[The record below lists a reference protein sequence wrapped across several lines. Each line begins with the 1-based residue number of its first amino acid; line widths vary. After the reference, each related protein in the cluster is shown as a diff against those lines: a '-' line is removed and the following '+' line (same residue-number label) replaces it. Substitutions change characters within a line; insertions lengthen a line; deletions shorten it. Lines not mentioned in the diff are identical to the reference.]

1 MDRPAIDFAH
11 LVASQRVRHG
21 FSVFL
26 CRVCYHPTF
35 EWDCILADTGSLLNV
50 LKAYADHWALITG
63 ASSGI
68 GAEFARQLAARGM
81 HLVLTARREQLLTQL
96 AAELH
101 QAHGTKT
108 EIIIADL
115 SNPAEP
121 ARLLEEV
128 RKRDLTIELLVNNA
142 GFGHVAEIEKTDV
155 SRVLEMIQVNIA
167 ALTELTY
174 RVLPGMLERGHG
186 GIINVAS
193 VAAFQ
198 PVGYMGAYAA
208 SKAYVLHFSEALWA
222 EAHDRGVT
230 ITTLCPGTTRTDFF
244 DVSGV
249 PGWADRRSA
258 QEVKPVVR
266 AALKALEKRRHYVVS
281 GWKNYI
287 LALLVRLATRATVV
301 RESMKFF
308 RPQK

>member
-1 MDRPAIDFAH
+1 
-11 LVASQRVRHG
+11 
-21 FSVFL
+21 
-26 CRVCYHPTF
+26 
-35 EWDCILADTGSLLNV
+35 V

-81 HLVLTARREQLLTQL
+81 HLILSARREQLLTQL

-108 EIIIADL
+108 EIIVADL

-121 ARLLEEV
+121 ARLLDEV
-128 RKRDLTIELLVNNA
+128 RKRGRTIELLVNNA
-142 GFGHVAEIEKTDV
+142 GFGYVAEIEKTEV
-155 SRVLEMIQVNIA
+155 ARVLEMIRVNVA

-174 RVLPGMLERGHG
+174 GVLAEMLKRGHG

-198 PVGYMGAYAA
+198 PVGYMAAYAA

-222 EAHDRGVT
+222 EARDRGVT
-230 ITTLCPGTTRTDFF
+230 ITALCPGTTRTSFF
-244 DVSGV
+244 EVSGV
-249 PGWADRRSA
+249 PGWDERHTV
-258 QEVKPVVR
+258 QEVKPVVKS
-266 AALKALEKRRHYVVS
+266 ALKALEKRRQYVVS

-287 LALLVRLATRATVV
+287 LSLLVRIATRATVV
-301 RESMKFF
+301 KESMKFF
-308 RPQK
+308 RPK

>member
-1 MDRPAIDFAH
+1 M
-11 LVASQRVRHG
+11 L
-21 FSVFL
+21 
-26 CRVCYHPTF
+26 T
-35 EWDCILADTGSLLNV
+35 
-50 LKAYADHWALITG
+50 AYADHWALITG

-81 HLVLTARREQLLTQL
+81 HMVLTARRESLLTQL

-108 EIIIADL
+108 EIIAADL
-115 SNPAEP
+115 SNPQEP
-121 ARLLEEV
+121 ARLLDEIN
-128 RKRDLTIELLVNNA
+128 KRGITIELLINNA

-155 SRVLEMIQVNIA
+155 AQVLAMIRVNVA

-174 RVLPGMLERGHG
+174 RVLTGLLARGHG

-208 SKAYVLHFSEALWA
+208 SKAYVLHFSEAMWA
-222 EAHDRGVT
+222 EARDRGVT
-230 ITTLCPGTTRTDFF
+230 ITALCPGTTRTNFF

-249 PGWADRRSA
+249 PGWAERHSS

-266 AALKALEKRRHYVVS
+266 AALKAFEKRRQYVIS
-281 GWKNYI
+281 GWKNY
-287 LALLVRLATRATVV
+287 LLSLMVRLATRATVV
-301 RESMKFF
+301 KESMKFF
-308 RPQK
+308 RLKN

>member
-1 MDRPAIDFAH
+1 M
-11 LVASQRVRHG
+11 
-21 FSVFL
+21 
-26 CRVCYHPTF
+26 
-35 EWDCILADTGSLLNV
+35 

-108 EIIIADL
+108 EIIVADL
-115 SNPAEP
+115 SNPGEP
-121 ARLLEEV
+121 ARLLEEIG
-128 RKRDLTIELLVNNA
+128 KRGVTLELLVNNA
-142 GFGHVAEIEKTDV
+142 GFGQIGEIEKTDV
-155 SRVLEMIQVNIA
+155 SRVLELIQVNIA

-174 RVLPGMLERGHG
+174 RVLPAMLERGHG

-208 SKAYVLHFSEALWA
+208 SKAYVLHFSESLWA
-222 EAHDRGVT
+222 EARDRGVT
-230 ITTLCPGTTRTDFF
+230 VTTLCPGTTRTDFF
-244 DVSGV
+244 DVSGA
-249 PGWADRRSA
+249 PGWLERHSA
-258 QEVKPVVR
+258 QDVKPVVR
-266 AALKALEKRRHYVVS
+266 AGLKAFEKRRQYVVS
-281 GWKNYI
+281 SWKSYI
-287 LALLVRLATRATVV
+287 LALLVRIATRATVV
-301 RESMKFF
+301 KESMKYF
-308 RPQK
+308 RVKK

>member
-1 MDRPAIDFAH
+1 
-11 LVASQRVRHG
+11 
-21 FSVFL
+21 
-26 CRVCYHPTF
+26 
-35 EWDCILADTGSLLNV
+35 V

-68 GAEFARQLAARGM
+68 GAEFARQLAGRGM
-81 HLVLTARREQLLTQL
+81 HLVLTARREPLLAQL

-108 EIIIADL
+108 EIIVADL

-128 RKRDLTIELLVNNA
+128 HKRGLTIELLVNNA
-142 GFGHVAEIEKTDV
+142 GFGHVSTIEKADV
-155 SRVLEMIQVNIA
+155 ARVLEMLRVNVS

-174 RVLPGMLERGHG
+174 RVLPQMLERGHG

-222 EAHDRGVT
+222 EARDRGVT
-230 ITTLCPGTTRTDFF
+230 ITTLCPGTTRTEFF
-244 DVSGV
+244 DISGV
-249 PGWADRRSA
+249 PGWLDRHSA
-258 QEVKPVVR
+258 QDVRPVVR
-266 AALKALEKRRHYVVS
+266 SALKALES
-281 GWKNYI
+281 AGS
-287 LALLVRLATRATVV
+287 T
-301 RESMKFF
+301 
-308 RPQK
+308 

>member
-1 MDRPAIDFAH
+1 MLI
-11 LVASQRVRHG
+11 
-21 FSVFL
+21 
-26 CRVCYHPTF
+26 
-35 EWDCILADTGSLLNV
+35 
-50 LKAYADHWALITG
+50 AYADHWALITG

-81 HLVLTARREQLLTQL
+81 HLILTARREQLLAQL

-115 SNPAEP
+115 SNPDEP
-121 ARLLEEV
+121 KRLLDEV
-128 RKRDLTIELLVNNA
+128 EKRGLSIELLVNNA

-155 SRVLEMIQVNIA
+155 ARVLEMIRVNIS

-174 RVLPGMLERGHG
+174 GVLTGMLERGHG

-222 EAHDRGVT
+222 EAHERGVT
-230 ITTLCPGTTRTDFF
+230 VTTLCPGTTRTDFF

-249 PGWADRRSA
+249 PGWLERRSA
-258 QEVKPVVR
+258 QDVKPVVR
-266 AALKALEKRRHYVVS
+266 SALKALEKRRHYVVS
-281 GWKNYI
+281 GWKNYV

-301 RESMKFF
+301 KESMKFF
-308 RPQK
+308 RPKK